1 MNAIFVPSNS
11 IKMIKV
17 GLLSDTHG
25 YWDDKYVE
33 YLDGCDEI
41 WHAGDIG
48 SPELAARLAAW
59 KPLRAV
65 VGNAD
70 GGTLRMDYPKVAHF
84 TVEGVRVLMTHIGG
98 YPGHYNPAIRKEL
111 YETRPDLF
119 IAGHSHI
126 LKVVYDPSLNCLHIN
141 PGAAGISGF
150 HVVRTLVRFALQ
162 AGKVTDLE
170 VIELGKRGG

>member
-84 TVEGVRVLMTHIGG
+84 TVEGVRGLITHSEGG
-98 YPGHYNPAIRKEL
+98 PGRYDRAIRK
-111 YETRPDLF
+111 
-119 IAGHSHI
+119 
-126 LKVVYDPSLNCLHIN
+126 KM
-141 PGAAGISGF
+141 
-150 HVVRTLVRFALQ
+150 
-162 AGKVTDLE
+162 
-170 VIELGKRGG
+170 